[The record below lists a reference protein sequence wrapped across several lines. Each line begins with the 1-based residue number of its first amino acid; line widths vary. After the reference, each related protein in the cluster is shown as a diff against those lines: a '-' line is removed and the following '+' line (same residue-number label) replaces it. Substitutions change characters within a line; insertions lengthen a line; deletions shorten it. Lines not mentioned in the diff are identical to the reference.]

1 MRRRRWEN
9 SVAGFAIAVKPSP
22 RCFEFLKV
30 WEYLCRDPDVFYH
43 ADHRRMTWALNI
55 TQPRKRNIAAALEKA
70 VTVNAGKDK
79 ERSIAFYRF
88 LPVN

>member
-1 MRRRRWEN
+1 
-9 SVAGFAIAVKPSP
+9 
-22 RCFEFLKV
+22 
-30 WEYLCRDPDVFYH
+30 
-43 ADHRRMTWALNI
+43 MTWALNI